1 MRTRRRASLS
11 LESAM
16 IVPVALVM
24 ILLGRFILEAS
35 LARQEVAVFTRMG
48 THTAAAVKSTSAAAC
63 VSDEAAFSGRVEVT
77 QTATI
82 TCNQRRAERGLSA
95 ERPFWEAVERGA
107 APWRAILRDVK
118 PNGQVYDITGDGSGK
133 TDLGGSAFLQRRQ
146 TIESD
151 YTFIAAQDIRWT
163 HDETPMQQGHD
174 KVIWQE
180 LRKRGTH
187 RLFPNVFPS
196 R

>member
-1 MRTRRRASLS
+1 MHIRRRGSLS

-16 IVPVALVM
+16 IIPVALVM

-35 LARQEVAVFTRMG
+35 LARQEVAVFTRVG
-48 THTAAAVKSTSAAAC
+48 THTAAAVKSTSTGC
-63 VSDEAAFSGRVEVT
+63 VSDMSAFSGRTDVS

-82 TCNQRRAERGLSA
+82 SCSHRDAERGLSA
-95 ERPFWEAVERGA
+95 ERPFWDAVERGA

-118 PNGQVYDITGDGSGK
+118 HNGPVYDITGDGTGT
-133 TDLGGSAFLQRRQ
+133 TDLSGSAFLQRRQ
-146 TIESD
+146 TIDSD
-151 YTFIAAQDIRWT
+151 YAFIAAQNIRWD
-163 HDETPMQQGHD
+163 HDETPLERGHD
-174 KVIWQE
+174 RVIWQE
-180 LRKRGTH
+180 LSKRGTY